1 MEIKHHHVQW
11 GENFKQKIYLKNK
24 VVSVISIFLWNIFSF
39 TLDSFHSYIQTKKN
53 DNKIKLQ

>member
-24 VVSVISIFLWNIFSF
+24 VVLYLFLYEIFLSF
-39 TLDSFHSYIQTKKN
+39 TLHSFHSYIQTKKN